1 MLICWGLCLC
11 VFQVEPYLPYEYTC
25 EGMLERVHSYIQHQ
39 VRSMWRRILT
49 ERGTKHTHAEIL
61 SFIFSPSL
69 SLTHAYTPVLKLP
82 LCSIFHRCVCST
94 PRTLC
99 ISAGVCVCVCL
110 CVTLYSM
117 YVDLWLIYM
126 LALITNHISALG
138 LWGRRSTDTNEK
150 GWVRR
155 ESISVGIM
163 VMKHKD
169 EERIFFNNPT
179 LDVRQTAEGFFT
191 AAGLSRENFTTA
203 FILIKKRNRRNLN

>member
-1 MLICWGLCLC
+1 MC

-99 ISAGVCVCVCL
+99 ISAGVCVCL
-110 CVTLYSM
+110 CVCHTILHVCRFMINLHASSHYEPH
-117 YVDLWLIYM
+117 ICPR
-126 LALITNHISALG
+126 AL
-138 LWGRRSTDTNEK
+138 
-150 GWVRR
+150 
-155 ESISVGIM
+155 
-163 VMKHKD
+163 
-169 EERIFFNNPT
+169 
-179 LDVRQTAEGFFT
+179 RQ
-191 AAGLSRENFTTA
+191 
-203 FILIKKRNRRNLN
+203 KVY

>member
-1 MLICWGLCLC
+1 MSTPVRGCWRESTPTSSIRWGPCGD
-11 VFQVEPYLPYEYTC
+11 EYW
-25 EGMLERVHSYIQHQ
+25 
-39 VRSMWRRILT
+39 RSV
-49 ERGTKHTHAEIL
+49 GQNTHMQRFSL
-61 SFIFSPSL
+61 SFSRPPSR
-69 SLTHAYTPVLKLP
+69 SLMHTRQ
-82 LCSIFHRCVCST
+82 CSNSHSAQYFIGVCVQHPEHRAS
-94 PRTLC
+94 LL
-99 ISAGVCVCVCL
+99 VCVCVCV